1 MTLDMGQFLPVFY
14 EEAEEHLATMESGLL
29 GIDPAALDLEQVN
42 AIFRAAHSIKGGAGT
57 FGLTDVAA
65 FTHNLETLLDR
76 VRHGELQLDEAR
88 VDACLAA
95 VDLLHA
101 LIGAHKGGE
110 PVETDR
116 VQTLESELARLASA
130 AAEPAP
136 AVRHDEPLQPIPSH
150 TQTGDPVRREL
161 RWHIDREGLFDLAQA
176 ALLLDALGQFGE
188 LEVLESPPEGA
199 VRGTWR
205 LALRSA
211 VSDEELREVVAFVL
225 PPEHV
230 EIVHQDVPA
239 DADPGYGFFAA
250 EPASAAS
257 DPGFGFFDD
266 DPAPS
271 AEATDPGYGFFDEPG
286 GDPAGATADAQP
298 APDPGYGFFDDAPA
312 SPVAAADPGY
322 GFFGDAAPPD
332 AAADPGYGLFDE
344 VKPAAAAEIVT
355 PAPAAPARMEP
366 YGFFP
371 NAPGVPGK
379 PAPPGLAAAGGASP
393 AAHATSAASS
403 AAEIKAAKPGE
414 AVAAPRAAAP
424 AAAAAADTSI
434 RVGTAKVDQLI
445 NLVGELV
452 ITQSMLLQSAQQLD
466 PVVHERMLAGLAQL
480 ERNSRDLQEAVLSIR
495 MVPMSLVFSRY
506 PRMVRD
512 LARKLEK
519 QAELHLVGE
528 STELD
533 KGMTEKIVDPLT
545 HLVRNSVDH
554 GLELPAAR
562 VASGKTPVGHITL
575 AASHQSGHILIEISD
590 DGAGLNRERILAK
603 ARANGIPVNPEAPDS
618 EVWDLI
624 FAPGFSTA
632 EAVTDVSGRGVGM
645 DVVRKNIHALGGSVA
660 LSSVTGAGTR
670 VSIRLPL
677 TLAILDGMSVRVGD
691 ETFIVPL
698 GYIVE
703 SIQAS
708 GLVFRTVGRDGR
720 VVQVREDYIPVVSL
734 AELFEIPAVSRDVV
748 EGVLVVLESQNRKI
762 AVAVDELLGQHQV
775 VVKNLETNYRRV
787 QGVSG
792 ATILG
797 DGKVSLI
804 IDVDGILR
812 MAGPQAKV
820 NQGSAA

>member
-14 EEAEEHLATMESGLL
+14 EEAEEHLATMEAGLL

-57 FGLTDVAA
+57 FGLADVAA

-76 VRHGELQLDEAR
+76 VRHGELQLDEVR

-110 PVETDR
+110 AVQGDR
-116 VQTLESELARLASA
+116 VRALESELARLAVTERESV
-130 AAEPAP
+130 PVVTGGAP
-136 AVRHDEPLQPIPSH
+136 AQPQEVYQAIQP
-150 TQTGDPVRREL
+150 QPGAAVLREL
-161 RWHIDREGLFDLAQA
+161 RWHIDRDGMFDLAQA
-176 ALLLDALGQFGE
+176 ALLLDALGQFGALE
-188 LEVLESPPEGA
+188 LRESPPDGT
-199 VRGTWR
+199 VRGSWR
-205 LALRSA
+205 VALRST
-211 VSDEELREVVAFVL
+211 VSDEDLREVVSFLL
-225 PPEHV
+225 PPESV
-230 EIVHQDVPA
+230 EIVPVDEGV
-239 DADPGYGFFAA
+239 DADPGYGLFDA
-250 EPASAAS
+250 EPAGDGS
-257 DPGFGFFDD
+257 DPAYGFFDD
-266 DPAPS
+266 GPDATVAQADAGYGFFDAPDDDAAAAAAVPEAQPAG
-271 AEATDPGYGFFDEPG
+271 DPGYGFFDEVPTKPPVAADPG
-286 GDPAGATADAQP
+286 YGLFDDLPAQAA
-298 APDPGYGFFDDAPA
+298 APDPGYGFFDAAEP
-312 SPVAAADPGY
+312 SLPAAD
-322 GFFGDAAPPD
+322 ATQI
-332 AAADPGYGLFDE
+332 E
-344 VKPAAAAEIVT
+344 VVAVRT
-355 PAPAAPARMEP
+355 EP

-371 NAPGVPGK
+371 NAPGVPDRGASAGSASEGATVAA
-379 PAPPGLAAAGGASP
+379 PAPSSEARPFKAGEP
-393 AAHATSAASS
+393 
-403 AAEIKAAKPGE
+403 
-414 AVAAPRAAAP
+414 AAPRAAAP
-424 AAAAAADTSI
+424 TAGVAADTSI

-512 LARKLEK
+512 LARKLDK

-562 VASGKTPVGHITL
+562 VAAGKTPVGHITL

-590 DGAGLNRERILAK
+590 DGGGLNRERILAK
-603 ARANGIPVNPEAPDS
+603 ARSNGIPVNPEAPDS

-645 DVVRKNIHALGGSVA
+645 DVVRKNIHALGGSVS

-734 AELFEIPAVSRDVV
+734 AELFEIPAASRDVT

-762 AVAVDELLGQHQV
+762 AVGVDELLGQHQV